1 MRRKLI
7 LVSLILLGITSR
19 AGLCQADHGH
29 SVNIIYSESLLSGE
43 LFDPASTPDIST
55 YFNKEWLSG
64 DIRLMDG
71 RIIRNK
77 KIKYNGLIDELFWL
91 EPVSNLTIKLDKES
105 INQFHFL
112 NFQGDTTIRFI
123 KIKIKQDIF
132 TDSIEIFSQEI
143 KKGNLS
149 LLISHHYYFAGKE
162 AVRMN
167 KSLYLKEI
175 YKEEPVYYLR
185 FPNNRIIEF
194 KRFSRKNLF
203 ASIPDKKDL
212 IRQYFRESISGKIRT
227 DQEILDFVLFLSS
240 FDY

>member
-7 LVSLILLGITSR
+7 LVSLILLVITSR
-19 AGLCQADHGH
+19 PGLCQADHDH
-29 SVNIIYSESLLSGE
+29 SANIIYSESLLSGE

-64 DIRLMDG
+64 NIRLIDG
-71 RIIRNK
+71 RIILNK
-77 KIKYNGLIDELFWL
+77 KIKYNGLLDELFWL

-105 INQFHFL
+105 ILQFHFL
-112 NFQGDTTIRFI
+112 NFQGDTTICFL
-123 KIKIKQDIF
+123 KIKVKQDIF
-132 TDSIEIFSQEI
+132 TDSAEIFSQVI

-149 LLISHHYYFAGKE
+149 LLISHSFYFAGKE

-167 KSLYLKEI
+167 KNLYLKEI
-175 YKEEPVYYLR
+175 YKEKPVYYLS
-185 FPNNRIIEF
+185 FPDNRIIEF
-194 KRFSRKNLF
+194 KRFSRNNLF

-240 FDY
+240 FAY

>member
-1 MRRKLI
+1 
-7 LVSLILLGITSR
+7 
-19 AGLCQADHGH
+19 
-29 SVNIIYSESLLSGE
+29 VNNIDSESLLSGE

-55 YFNKEWLSG
+55 YFNREWLSG
-64 DIRLMDG
+64 DIRLTDG

-91 EPVSNLTIKLDKES
+91 ETVSNRTIKLDKES
-105 INQFHFL
+105 ILQFHFL
-112 NFQGDTTIRFI
+112 NFQGDTTIHFI
-123 KIKIKQDIF
+123 KTKLKQDIF
-132 TDSIEIFSQEI
+132 TDSTEIFLQEV

-149 LLISHHYYFAGKE
+149 LLISHSYYFAGKE

-167 KSLYLKEI
+167 RNLYLKEI
-175 YKEEPVYYLR
+175 YKEESVYYLS
-185 FPNNRIIEF
+185 FPENRIIEF

-212 IRQYFRESISGKIRT
+212 IKQYLRESISGNIRT
-227 DQEILDFVLFLSS
+227 DQEILDFFLFLSS